1 MLTLSHHY
9 HNKMSFIKNI
19 KTNTFIKS
27 VSVLMTGTV
36 LAQALTYLITP
47 VLTRIYSTEEMGEL
61 GVYLR
66 IVGFV
71 AALATMRYE
80 LTLPL
85 PKRDKHAFLLYRLSL
100 KIAFFIILACT
111 LTAILYLVT
120 KSFELYE
127 SLFLLFCFLSV
138 IFVVFINTGTNWAI
152 RVKNFKRISN
162 SRISNSLFSNAF
174 RWIFGVMSF
183 GSLGLIAATLIGYV
197 VSSFSFIKEFFKIN
211 ANKKK
216 QISNK
221 QTYVLAKEYKDF
233 PLINLPHVLVDLG
246 RDLLVA
252 GLIILF
258 FSKSVFGSY
267 SHSYAIL
274 RIPLV
279 IVGASIG
286 QVLFSTCS
294 EYLNKGKEIQSIL
307 KKTLITLVGLSFI
320 PFLFIFLYGE
330 DLFAFVFSAEWA
342 ESGYYSEIMSIWLFG
357 NFLASSISTIPLI
370 IGRQKEFFFLGL
382 ISSAIQIIG
391 FGVLPLYIGN
401 NNDAFIDI
409 LWIVSIIMTVFNV
422 LVVFITLYYS
432 KIQKIKF

>member
-100 KIAFFIILACT
+100 KIAFFIILSCT
-111 LTAILYLVT
+111 LTAILYLVA

-162 SRISNSLFSNAF
+162 SRISNSLFSNAC

-258 FSKSVFGSY
+258 FSKSVFGSF

-320 PFLFIFLYGE
+320 PFLFLSQT
-330 DLFAFVFSAEWA
+330 DLIDLRPFS
-342 ESGYYSEIMSIWLFG
+342 
-357 NFLASSISTIPLI
+357 
-370 IGRQKEFFFLGL
+370 
-382 ISSAIQIIG
+382 
-391 FGVLPLYIGN
+391 
-401 NNDAFIDI
+401 
-409 LWIVSIIMTVFNV
+409 
-422 LVVFITLYYS
+422 
-432 KIQKIKF
+432 